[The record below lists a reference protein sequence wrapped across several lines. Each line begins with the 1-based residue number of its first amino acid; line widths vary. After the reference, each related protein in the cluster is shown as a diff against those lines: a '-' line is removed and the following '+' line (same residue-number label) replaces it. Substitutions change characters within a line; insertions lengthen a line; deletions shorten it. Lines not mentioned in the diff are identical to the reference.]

1 MPNISAFIRSSAA
14 CCAAMLGCGMVGAT
28 PAIVVDTFFGSDG
41 VAIIQP
47 SAVALTPHG
56 QVLAASGQS
65 GTVLLSRYTKSG
77 ALDPTFGA
85 EGQAP
90 LATPGLEPVVAAS
103 KIYVD
108 ANGRIYVA
116 WLTDKTCTG
125 GVNCGRSW
133 LARYLPSGSVDT
145 SFGAN
150 GFTKLSIDQYPLT
163 SQDVRLAFDPDGS
176 IIAAENAFTPG
187 QNHLFPGALQ
197 TRVERFS
204 SNGTSLDSWMLACAA
219 RATDLQVQGDGA
231 IVVAATSTAGTQSHE
246 RCLTRY
252 LRNGQLDTTF
262 AVNGRVD
269 WSAAMNTEN
278 QGIAGTLLAG
288 AGKITLATFDQSINP
303 LAIVG
308 KLGRFSASG
317 QLDAAFGVP
326 PGSGV
331 AAANVSAI
339 AAGCGGK
346 IVGAATSQD
355 GIFPFVGLTRY
366 NSNGSLD
373 TTASG
378 TPDGIVSKFVSFV
391 NVVQTVLVR
400 DDGVVIVHVSGDGRP
415 KPQDFLIA
423 YRQSDCQHP
432 KDAAVEPV
440 VEFYNASLDHY
451 FISSAKADI
460 EALDSGR
467 LKGWQRTGYTFGTAS
482 SVSNPVCRFYIPP
495 TYGDS
500 HFFSA
505 SPAEC
510 GEVSAEFPQF
520 VLETQDAFRATVPD
534 ALTGACLSPTS
545 APIYRVWN
553 KRADTN
559 HRYITDKQVR
569 DAMVAKGWVAEG
581 YGPDQVTMCTP
592 QQ

>member
-1 MPNISAFIRSSAA
+1 ML
-14 CCAAMLGCGMVGAT
+14 CCSVLGAT
-28 PAIVVDTFFGSDG
+28 PAVVVDTSFGNDG
-41 VAIIQP
+41 VATIQP
-47 SAVALTPHG
+47 SAVTLTPDG

-65 GTVLLSRYTKSG
+65 GTVLLSRYTRNG

-85 EGQAP
+85 AGYAP
-90 LATPGLEPVVAAS
+90 LATPGPEQVIAAS
-103 KIYVD
+103 KIYID

-116 WLTDKTCTG
+116 WLTDKACTG
-125 GVNCGRSW
+125 GVNCNRSW
-133 LARYLPSGSVDT
+133 LARYLPNGSVDT

-176 IIAAENAFTPG
+176 IVAAENAFTPG
-187 QNHLFPGALQ
+187 QNLIFPVALQ

-204 SNGTSLDSWMLACAA
+204 SNGTSLNSWMLACAA
-219 RATDLQVQGDGA
+219 RAYDLQVQGDGA
-231 IVVAATSTAGTQSHE
+231 IVVAATLTAGTQSLE
-246 RCLTRY
+246 RCLTKYVRS
-252 LRNGQLDTTF
+252 GQLDTTF
-262 AVNGRVD
+262 GLNGRVD
-269 WSAAMNTEN
+269 WSTAMNTEN
-278 QGIAGTLLAG
+278 QSIAGMLLAG
-288 AGKITLATFDQSINP
+288 DGKITLATFDQATNP
-303 LAIVG
+303 LATVG
-308 KLGRFSASG
+308 KLGRFSPSG
-317 QLDAAFGVP
+317 QLDAAFGIP

-331 AAANVSAI
+331 AAANASAI
-339 AAGCGGK
+339 TAGCGGK
-346 IVGAATSQD
+346 VLGGATSQD

-391 NVVQTVLVR
+391 STVQTVLVR
-400 DDGVVIVHVSGDGRP
+400 DDGVVVVHVSGDGRP
-415 KPQDFLIA
+415 KPQDYLIA

-432 KDAAVEPV
+432 KDVAVEPV

-451 FISSAKADI
+451 FISSAKADT

-467 LKGWQRTGYTFGTAS
+467 FKGWQRTGYTFGTAS

-495 TYGDS
+495 SYGDS

-510 GEVSAEFPQF
+510 GEVSAKFPQF
-520 VLETQDAFRATVPD
+520 VLETLDAFRASVPD
-534 ALTGACLSPTS
+534 VLTGACSSPTS
-545 APIYRVWN
+545 APLYRVWN

-569 DAMVAKGWVAEG
+569 DTMVAKGWVAEG
-581 YGPDQVTMCTP
+581 YGPEQVTMCTP
-592 QQ
+592 HQ